1 MRSILCWPWKAYPM
15 SYHQSPKAI
24 RFTKANL
31 ILHRECINEKCR
43 MSSALHVQSHW
54 RQSSPW
60 TLDEVS
66 NFIHTAF
73 FVTFASLGHEGCDY
87 YDVSIIIFL
96 TDRSTKVRI
105 IRVWKY
111 AKVSSVYTT
120 RPVMIKRL
128 KRYYQSQAWLFFQ
141 STENCQ
147 KINKRSVNSVSGLSS
162 KVGMFLQLGT
172 SFKYQAKFLLK
183 YAKVAQIFSTFRVR
197 IPNGNLQ
204 KWRVRNTRY
213 VMI

>member
-24 RFTKANL
+24 PFTKANL
-31 ILHRECINEKCR
+31 ISHRECSNGKCS

-111 AKVSSVYTT
+111 AKVSSVNTT

-128 KRYYQSQAWLFFQ
+128 KSYYQSQAWLFFQ

-147 KINKRSVNSVSGLSS
+147 KIKKRSVKSVSGLSS
-162 KVGMFLQLGT
+162 IVGDVL
-172 SFKYQAKFLLK
+172 AIRN
-183 YAKVAQIFSTFRVR
+183 IF
-197 IPNGNLQ
+197 
-204 KWRVRNTRY
+204 
-213 VMI
+213 